1 MKFSG
6 FIFAAQDRHSQE
18 DRYDFLFRV
27 ARYLDENDFEALWT
41 PERHFQEFGG
51 SFPNPAVLSA
61 ALAAVTRRLKLRAG
75 SVVVPHHHPVRIA
88 EEWALVDQISK
99 GRVGVCFATG
109 WHKRDF
115 VFYPENYACR
125 REITDSAIAAVRR
138 LWAGQAEPYDAMGE
152 TLEVKTYPA
161 PYQRN
166 IPLWLVFSS
175 SLQIWTKAGREGFN
189 VLALLNSWEMIEESI
204 AHYRQAREQHG
215 LDPAAGI
222 VTIGLH
228 TFIGEENDEVRRLVE
243 EPLKSYLGSF
253 LLAKNDDK
261 CLNSVQAPMSVE
273 EKQIILASAFEDYF
287 ENRSLL
293 GDLEKCRKVVDRL
306 QGIGVNEVACLIDF
320 GVDFERVFGALD
332 RLTELKNIYADS
344 VRPEAVEEA
353 PEGES
358 KTGDFS
364 WYYNR

>member
-1 MKFSG
+1 
-6 FIFAAQDRHSQE
+6 
-18 DRYDFLFRV
+18 
-27 ARYLDENDFEALWT
+27 
-41 PERHFQEFGG
+41 
-51 SFPNPAVLSA
+51 
-61 ALAAVTRRLKLRAG
+61 
-75 SVVVPHHHPVRIA
+75 
-88 EEWALVDQISK
+88 
-99 GRVGVCFATG
+99 
-109 WHKRDF
+109 
-115 VFYPENYACR
+115 
-125 REITDSAIAAVRR
+125 REITDSGIAAVRR